1 MMDRLNLKRHS
12 EDSYGDYYQCLL
24 ESSHKAE
31 EARKTHDT
39 WKRRHWDGITLSDC
53 EHRILVVLRELLK
66 SDFFH
71 ADYFDTGVPKA
82 DCRQAHKDLTEMG
95 FYELGELEGADWKY
109 ALFCRVLRKRGE
121 KRILIDT
128 EAAGLYIDEM
138 YGELGDDAIEA
149 FFRFAMFTMLAYE
162 EIDRLGAVK
171 KEPIEKKSPEQK
183 AVEDFVRKII
193 RLANIAYEKYNGQMV
208 SPGVNKADVEIVIMK
223 DKLISRMQSRMKN
236 DFDELLALCYPEN
249 ARSKARLCQYVR
261 QLKLDGFFGK
271 LPNNL
276 LAELL
281 APIVGLKE
289 GSVKNY
295 LSQT

>member
-1 MMDRLNLKRHS
+1 MPREDREH
-12 EDSYGDYYQCLL
+12 
-24 ESSHKAE
+24 AIE
-31 EARKTHDT
+31 EIKKLGYD
-39 WKRRHWDGITLSDC
+39 
-53 EHRILVVLRELLK
+53 EL
-66 SDFFH
+66 
-71 ADYFDTGVPKA
+71 
-82 DCRQAHKDLTEMG
+82 CQM
-95 FYELGELEGADWKY
+95 EGADWKF
-109 ALFCRVLRKRGE
+109 ALLSRHLRKQGSTRVVVDE
-121 KRILIDT
+121 QM
-128 EAAGLYIDEM
+128 AGFYIDEM
-138 YGELGDDAIEA
+138 HDIITDEAAEA
-149 FFRFAMFTMLAYE
+149 FFRFATLTRLAYQE
-162 EIDRLGAVK
+162 MENLQPAQTKDDD
-171 KEPIEKKSPEQK
+171 KSSEQK
-183 AVEDFVRKII
+183 AVEGFVKKITT
-193 RLANIAYEKYNGQMV
+193 LANRAYEKYNGQMV